1 MRRQYSLHT
10 ALIGGRY
17 ADRMRSVRGSVAIA
31 VVSGLIVTPAA
42 RADRLGY
49 SWQTPSALA
58 GGDELS
64 ARIAPPAGAARV
76 PVAAGSF
83 GDWLRHLPLR
93 PRNSPVLLF
102 DGTRKPRQDVHQ
114 AVVDIDVGRRDL
126 QQCADAVMRLRA
138 EYLFA
143 AGRFDEIV
151 FHPQP
156 GSARTI
162 AWTGGARRDG
172 WDRFLMRLFAAAG
185 SASLDAELPRASD
198 APLPGDVLIQGG
210 YPGHAVLI
218 LDVAEDPGGRRYLLL
233 GQSYMPAQQIHVLKN
248 LGDSRLSPWYD
259 AAALNGQG
267 IATPEWRP
275 FKLRDWRRFAR

>member
-1 MRRQYSLHT
+1 MRGWFVASL
-10 ALIGGRY
+10 AVSLL
-17 ADRMRSVRGSVAIA
+17 VAPLA
-31 VVSGLIVTPAA
+31 S
-42 RADRLGY
+42 ADRLAY
-49 SWQTPSALA
+49 SWHSGAA
-58 GGDELS
+58 GDDLS
-64 ARIAPPAGAARV
+64 ARVAPPPGATRVGVAGS
-76 PVAAGSF
+76 SF
-83 GDWLRHLPLR
+83 GDWLRHLPLL
-93 PRNSPVLLF
+93 PRDTPVLLY

-143 AGRFDEIV
+143 AGRFEEIV

-156 GSARTI
+156 GAARAI

-172 WDRFLMRLFAAAG
+172 WDRFLVRLFAAAG
-185 SASLDAELPRASD
+185 SASLAAELPPARG

-218 LDVAEDPGGRRYLLL
+218 LDVAEDPSGRRYLLL

-259 AAALNGQG
+259 AAALTGPG

-275 FKLRDWRRFAR
+275 FKARDWRRFAP